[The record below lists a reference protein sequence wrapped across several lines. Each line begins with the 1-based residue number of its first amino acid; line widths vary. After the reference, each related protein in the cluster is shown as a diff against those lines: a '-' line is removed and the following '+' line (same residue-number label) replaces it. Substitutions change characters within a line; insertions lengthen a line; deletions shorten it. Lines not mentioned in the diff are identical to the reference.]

1 MDCKCKCSCHNIKD
15 ISSYIDLYNTLLALE
30 IVRGEEYTLKL
41 GITTDIT
48 TLEFDS
54 QYFSGSFI
62 KYDEGDWRIT
72 LSKADTKALKLGI
85 YPYTIKANGDYLY
98 TGTMNVID
106 SSSSISS
113 TSNTSSEINKM
124 ISPRFRFE
132 LKSKF
137 DSITQ
142 EDTTLTVVQPFT
154 KKNKDLYDALSD
166 DLLKASNEHRLYSLR
181 LALIKPANDSFE
193 PYTITQD
200 IEYDADKISAE
211 FYYVDDYINGCNHLL
226 FNFTNDKLS
235 IVAKMDDD
243 YFIEGGTKEKF
254 AEGLSK
260 LFDEYKIAEFTLIM
274 KKSSESPAYSCDLV
288 AGEGISINKDGI
300 ISGDFDEIYNTI
312 NTNTDALNTKIDDEI
327 NDVNTQFNKYNH
339 LYKSDGYIPSS
350 WESGDGYLI
359 GYKGTATNYI
369 SSSIKLGFDK
379 FNAYSPYV
387 PTITGT
393 YYTLGNTDSD
403 SISTKIAFASTTQ
416 PFVSICGSGNYS
428 SMGARTITLDSK
440 WYDINSDEYTLKIP
454 ATKGTLITKESV
466 ESKRYGV
473 IFEFDNRN
481 DFYTDTINLKNFVTS
496 DKTDEDEKEADLKSK
511 ALDLEDSIFADDA
524 GGFTLTDS
532 SRTNYIFFKRIHTFG
547 SISNPIASYF
557 SAIYNRNESS
567 DSDVKFYINAIASL
581 IRGSCKINIETYQLR
596 EFTADEKT
604 KLSTIESGANKTII
618 NNTLTSGS
626 ITEALSANQGKELK
640 TLIDSLTTRVAEL
653 ENALNKEY

>member
-154 KKNKDLYDALSD
+154 KKNKDLYEALSD
-166 DLLKASNEHRLYSLR
+166 DLLKASDEHRLYSLR
-181 LALIKPANDSFE
+181 LALIKPLNDSFE

-211 FYYVDDYINGCNHLL
+211 FYYVDDYINGCDHLL
-226 FNFTNDKLS
+226 FDFTNDKLS
-235 IVAKMDDD
+235 IIAKMDDD

-312 NTNTDALNTKIDDEI
+312 NTNADALNTKIDDEI

-379 FNAYSPYV
+379 FNAYSPYA

-393 YYTLGNTDSD
+393 YYSLGNTDSD
-403 SISTKIAFASTTQ
+403 SISTKIAFASTTH
-416 PFVSICGSGNYS
+416 PFVSIYGNGNYS
-428 SMGARTITLDSK
+428 SMGTRSITLDSK
-440 WYDINSDEYTLKIP
+440 WYDINSNEYTLKIP

-466 ESKRYGV
+466 ESERYGV
-473 IFEFDNRN
+473 IFEFYNEDELYE
-481 DFYTDTINLKNFVTS
+481 DKDTINLKDFVTS
-496 DKTDEDEKEADLKSK
+496 DKTDKDEKEADLKSK
-511 ALDLEDSIFADDA
+511 ALDLEDSILADNA
-524 GGFTLTDS
+524 GGFTLTNN
-532 SRTNYIFFKRIHTFG
+532 SRTNYIFFKRIHTFRYHG
-547 SISNPIASYF
+547 IYAVYF
-557 SAIYNRNESS
+557 NAIYRYRDTSI
-567 DSDVKFYINAIASL
+567 YINAIASL
-581 IRGSCKINIETYQLR
+581 IRGSCEINIEKYQLR

-618 NNTLTSGS
+618 NNTLTSTS
-626 ITEALSANQGKELK
+626 TTDALSANQGKELK
-640 TLIDSLTTRVAEL
+640 SLIDSLTTRVAEL